1 MKLERFALIA
11 EVVSAAAI
19 VVTLIFIVVELRD
32 STRAQDA
39 ATYQEMS
46 RDVQAIFDRLP
57 VQLRV
62 KARAGGEPLNAEEVL
77 EYALYTVMILR
88 IGESWW
94 HQWQLGTVS
103 EEVFRAYISHV
114 HGALNGPVAR
124 DVWRRP
130 TRTQF
135 LSGYEAYIDEHIA
148 QTPLR

>member
-88 IGESWW
+88 IS
-94 HQWQLGTVS
+94 HLRIPNDTLMSSIHNVPHRIMRKRQWKLT
-103 EEVFRAYISHV
+103 
-114 HGALNGPVAR
+114 
-124 DVWRRP
+124 
-130 TRTQF
+130 
-135 LSGYEAYIDEHIA
+135 
-148 QTPLR
+148 